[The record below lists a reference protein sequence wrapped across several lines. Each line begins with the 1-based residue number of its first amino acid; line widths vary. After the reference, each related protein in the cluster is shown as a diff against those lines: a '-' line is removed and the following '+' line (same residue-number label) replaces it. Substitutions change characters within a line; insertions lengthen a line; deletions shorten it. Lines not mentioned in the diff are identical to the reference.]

1 MPTYDYICD
10 ACQHEFEA
18 FESIK
23 ADPQTVCPTCHE
35 VKLRRKIGAGAAIL
49 FKGSGFYQTD
59 YRSDSY
65 KKSAAADSKG
75 SEASKGSDSSS
86 SSSSSGSSSTP
97 STPAPAKTESK
108 PSGGGS
114 SGD

>member
-10 ACQHEFEA
+10 ACGHEFEA

-23 ADPQTVCPTCHE
+23 ADPQTTCPTCHE
-35 VKLRRKIGAGAAIL
+35 AKLRRKIGPGAAIL

-65 KKSAAADSKG
+65 KKGAEADK
-75 SEASKGSDSSS
+75 
-86 SSSSSGSSSTP
+86 SSGSSAKPSEAKSSDTP
-97 STPAPAKTESK
+97 TSSNGASPPPPTAKTETPK
-108 PSGGGS
+108 APS
-114 SGD
+114 SGTT

>member
-10 ACQHEFEA
+10 ACGHEFEA

-35 VKLRRKIGAGAAIL
+35 ARLRRKIGPGAAIL

-65 KKSAAADSKG
+65 KKGAEADKSSKP
-75 SEASKGSDSSS
+75 SEAKSSD
-86 SSSSSGSSSTP
+86 
-97 STPAPAKTESK
+97 TPASSNGTSPPPPPAKTETPK
-108 PSGGGS
+108 APS
-114 SGD
+114 SGTT